1 MTPTPKSPKIPKNK
15 RSQQGTRTQSLRIA
29 IRLKSMVE
37 SQNVMK
43 RSRSLIQAGLE
54 MKIPIHLVTLLLTQN
69 KTQELPL
76 MLVTQAMS
84 MLNLWKG
91 SLNAR

>member
-1 MTPTPKSPKIPKNK
+1 
-15 RSQQGTRTQSLRIA
+15 
-29 IRLKSMVE
+29 MVE

-43 RSRSLIQAGLE
+43 GSRSLIQAGLE